1 MKIFTIYL
9 SYDIAAQ
16 RSVSVWIDDLLPI
29 PNNGGER
36 EALTNLAE
44 KEGTMGYPF
53 HITLFSKLSSRKD
66 QNISLF

>member
-36 EALTNLAE
+36 EALMNLPE
-44 KEGTMGYPF
+44 KEDTMGNPF
-53 HITLFSKLSSRKD
+53 HITLLSKLSSRKD
-66 QNISLF
+66 QNISLL